1 MQPSISMENDNNDST
16 QLRCR
21 IQALEKEN
29 LQLQIS
35 LEAVTEHAD
44 LIEAQ
49 LLEIQ
54 ENLESKVEE
63 RTRELEEKNTELFQ
77 SKEAAEQARITAE
90 MANRAKSAFLANM
103 SHELRTP
110 LNAVIGY
117 GELLTEELIE
127 NEHLE
132 WADYMGKILSSA
144 RHLLG
149 LINDILDISKVEA
162 GKMAIYLE
170 VFDIFALIKDTV
182 STIQPIIQQKDNQL
196 TLHISGQLGEINTD
210 LTKVRQILFN
220 LLGNAAKFTNHGE
233 ITLIA
238 KREMMQDGKNWVIF
252 SVIDQGIGM
261 TQEQIDHLFQPF
273 VQADSSTTRKFGGT
287 GLGLAI
293 SKAFAKMLGG
303 HISVSSEPNKGS
315 IFTVYLPCS

>member
-1 MQPSISMENDNNDST
+1 MENSNNDSE
-16 QLRCR
+16 QLRHR
-21 IQALEKEN
+21 IQELEKEN

-44 LIEAQ
+44 LVEAQ
-49 LLEIQ
+49 LLEVQ
-54 ENLESKVEE
+54 ESLESKVKK
-63 RTRELEEKNTELFQ
+63 RTHELAQKNAELSQ
-77 SKEAAEQARITAE
+77 SKEIAERAQLTAE

-110 LNAVIGY
+110 LNAIIGY
-117 GELLTEELIE
+117 SELLVEELTE
-127 NEHLE
+127 DNHLDC
-132 WADYMGKILSSA
+132 ANDLNKILSA
-144 RHLLG
+144 AHHLLG

-162 GKMAIYLE
+162 GKMAVHLE
-170 VFDIFALIKDTV
+170 TFDIITLIKETI
-182 STIQPIIQQKDNQL
+182 STIQPLIQQKNNQL
-196 TLHISGQLGEINTD
+196 KLHIADQLGDLHSD

-220 LLGNAAKFTNHGE
+220 LLGNAAKFTEHGE
-233 ITLIA
+233 IIFIA
-238 KREMMQDGKNWVIF
+238 KHETTQGGKNWVIF
-252 SVIDQGIGM
+252 SIIDQGIGM

-303 HISVSSEPNKGS
+303 HISVSSELNKGS
-315 IFTVYLPCS
+315 IFTVFLPCA

>member
-1 MQPSISMENDNNDST
+1 MEQNNDSA
-16 QLRCR
+16 QLRHR
-21 IQALEKEN
+21 IQELEKEN

-44 LIEAQ
+44 LVEAQ

-54 ENLESKVEE
+54 ENLESKVQE
-63 RTRELEEKNTELFQ
+63 RTSELAEKNAELFA
-77 SKEAAEQARITAE
+77 SKETAEQARITAE

-110 LNAVIGY
+110 LNAVMGY
-117 GELLTEELIE
+117 GELLAEELIE
-127 NEHLE
+127 ENHLD
-132 WADYMGKILSSA
+132 WADDLDKILAAA

-162 GKMAIYLE
+162 GKMAIHLE
-170 VFDIFALIKDTV
+170 TFDINSLIRDTI
-182 STIQPIIQQKDNQL
+182 STIQPLVQQKNNHLLLDV
-196 TLHISGQLGEINTD
+196 TEQLGNVHTD

-220 LLGNAAKFTNHGE
+220 LLGNAAKFTENGQ

-238 KREMMQDGKNWVIF
+238 KHETKEDKNWIVF

-261 TQEQIDHLFQPF
+261 TKQQIDSLFQPF
-273 VQADSSTTRKFGGT
+273 MQADSSTTRKFGGT

-303 HISVSSEPNKGS
+303 HISVNSELNQGS
-315 IFTVYLPCS
+315 TFTFYLPCSNLE

>member
-1 MQPSISMENDNNDST
+1 MENSNNDSE
-16 QLRCR
+16 QLRHR
-21 IQALEKEN
+21 IQELEKEN

-44 LIEAQ
+44 LVEAQ
-49 LLEIQ
+49 LLEVQ
-54 ENLESKVEE
+54 ESLESKVKK
-63 RTRELEEKNTELFQ
+63 RTHELAQKNAELSQ
-77 SKEAAEQARITAE
+77 SKEIAERAQLTAE

-110 LNAVIGY
+110 LNAIIGY
-117 GELLTEELIE
+117 SELLVEELTE
-127 NEHLE
+127 DNHL
-132 WADYMGKILSSA
+132 DYANDLDKILSA
-144 RHLLG
+144 AHHLLG

-162 GKMAIYLE
+162 GKMAVHLE
-170 VFDIFALIKDTV
+170 TFDIITLIKETI
-182 STIQPIIQQKDNQL
+182 STIQPLIQQKNNQL
-196 TLHISGQLGEINTD
+196 KLHIADQLGDLHSD

-220 LLGNAAKFTNHGE
+220 LLGNAAKFTEHGE
-233 ITLIA
+233 IIFIA
-238 KREMMQDGKNWVIF
+238 KHETTQGGKNWVIF
-252 SVIDQGIGM
+252 SIIDQGIGM

-303 HISVSSEPNKGS
+303 HISVSSELNKGS
-315 IFTVYLPCS
+315 IFTVFLPCA

>member
-1 MQPSISMENDNNDST
+1 MENTNNEGA
-16 QLRCR
+16 QLCR
-21 IQALEKEN
+21 RVQELEKEN

-44 LIEAQ
+44 LVEVQ

-54 ENLESKVEE
+54 ENLESKVQE
-63 RTRELEEKNTELFQ
+63 RTHELAEKNAELFQ
-77 SKEAAEQARITAE
+77 SKETAEQARIAAE

-110 LNAVIGY
+110 LNAVMGY
-117 GELLTEELIE
+117 GELLEEELVE
-127 NEHLE
+127 NNHLD
-132 WADYMGKILSSA
+132 WADDLDKILSAA
-144 RHLLG
+144 RHLLR

-162 GKMAIYLE
+162 GKMAIHLE
-170 VFDIFALIKDTV
+170 TFNINRLIEETISTV
-182 STIQPIIQQKDNQL
+182 QPLIQQKNNQL
-196 TLHISGQLGEINTD
+196 LLQITEQLGEIHTD

-220 LLGNAAKFTNHGE
+220 LLGNAAKFTENGE

-238 KREMMQDGKNWVIF
+238 KPEIQDGKYWVVF
-252 SVIDQGIGM
+252 SVVDQGIGM
-261 TQEQIDHLFQPF
+261 TQKQIDSLFQPF
-273 VQADSSTTRKFGGT
+273 MQADSSTTRKFGGT

-303 HISVSSEPNKGS
+303 HISVTSELNKGS
-315 IFTVYLPCS
+315 TFTVYLPRT

>member
-1 MQPSISMENDNNDST
+1 MEQNNDSA
-16 QLRCR
+16 QLRHR
-21 IQALEKEN
+21 IQELEKEN

-44 LIEAQ
+44 LVEAQ

-54 ENLESKVEE
+54 ENLESKVQE
-63 RTRELEEKNTELFQ
+63 RTSELAEKNAELFA
-77 SKEAAEQARITAE
+77 SKETAEQARITAE

-110 LNAVIGY
+110 LNAVMGY
-117 GELLTEELIE
+117 GELLAEELIE
-127 NEHLE
+127 ENHLD
-132 WADYMGKILSSA
+132 WADDLDKILAAA

-162 GKMAIYLE
+162 GKMAIHLE
-170 VFDIFALIKDTV
+170 TFDINSLIRDTI
-182 STIQPIIQQKDNQL
+182 STIQPLVQQKNNHLLLDV
-196 TLHISGQLGEINTD
+196 TEQLGNVHTD

-220 LLGNAAKFTNHGE
+220 LLGNAAKFTENGQ

-238 KREMMQDGKNWVIF
+238 KHEIKDDKNWIVF

-261 TQEQIDHLFQPF
+261 TKQQIDSLFQPF
-273 VQADSSTTRKFGGT
+273 MQADSSTTRKFGGT

-303 HISVSSEPNKGS
+303 HISVNSELNQGS
-315 IFTVYLPCS
+315 TFTFYLPCSNSE

>member
-1 MQPSISMENDNNDST
+1 MCLNILPMEQNNESA
-16 QLRCR
+16 QLRHR
-21 IQALEKEN
+21 IQILEKEN

-54 ENLESKVEE
+54 ENLESKVQE
-63 RTRELEEKNTELFQ
+63 RTHELAEKNAELFE
-77 SKEAAEQARITAE
+77 SKEVAEQARIAAE

-110 LNAVIGY
+110 LNAIIGY
-117 GELLTEELIE
+117 SELLVEELTE
-127 NEHLE
+127 DNYL
-132 WADYMGKILSSA
+132 DLVNDLDKILSSA
-144 RHLLG
+144 HHLLG

-162 GKMAIYLE
+162 GRMTVYLE
-170 VFDIFALIKDTV
+170 TFDINCLIHEII
-182 STIQPIIQQKDNQL
+182 STIQPLVRQKNNQL
-196 TLHISGQLGEINTD
+196 ILEITEQLGNVHTD

-220 LLGNAAKFTNHGE
+220 LLGNAAKFTENGLITFVAKHE
-233 ITLIA
+233 I
-238 KREMMQDGKNWVIF
+238 KDDKNWIVFNI
-252 SVIDQGIGM
+252 IDQGIGM
-261 TQEQIDHLFQPF
+261 TKQQIDSLFQPF
-273 VQADSSTTRKFGGT
+273 MQADSSTTRKFGGT

-303 HISVSSEPNKGS
+303 HISVNSELNKGS
-315 IFTVYLPCS
+315 TFIFYLPYF

>member
-1 MQPSISMENDNNDST
+1 MEQNNESA
-16 QLRCR
+16 QLRHR
-21 IQALEKEN
+21 IQELEKEI

-44 LIEAQ
+44 LVESQ
-49 LLEIQ
+49 LLEVQ
-54 ENLESKVEE
+54 ENLESKVQE
-63 RTRELEEKNTELFQ
+63 RTHELAEKNAELFE
-77 SKEAAEQARITAE
+77 SKEIAEQARVAAE

-110 LNAVIGY
+110 LNAVMGY
-117 GELLTEELIE
+117 GELLAEELIE
-127 NEHLE
+127 NNHLD
-132 WADYMGKILSSA
+132 WADDLDKILSAA

-162 GKMAIYLE
+162 GKMAVHLE
-170 VFDIFALIKDTV
+170 TFDVNNLIHDTI
-182 STIQPIIQQKDNQL
+182 STIQPLIQQKNNQL
-196 TLHISGQLGEINTD
+196 VLEVAEQLGNVHTD

-220 LLGNAAKFTNHGE
+220 LLGNAAKFTENGH

-238 KREMMQDGKNWVIF
+238 KHETKDDKNWIIF

-261 TQEQIDHLFQPF
+261 TKQQIDSLFQPF
-273 VQADSSTTRKFGGT
+273 MQADSSTTRKFGGT

-303 HISVSSEPNKGS
+303 HISVNSELNQGS
-315 IFTVYLPCS
+315 TFTFYLPCSS

>member
-1 MQPSISMENDNNDST
+1 MEHTNNESA
-16 QLRCR
+16 QLCHR
-21 IQALEKEN
+21 IQELEKEN

-44 LIEAQ
+44 LVEAQ

-54 ENLESKVEE
+54 ENLESKVQE
-63 RTRELEEKNTELFQ
+63 RTSELAEKNAELFA
-77 SKEAAEQARITAE
+77 SKETAEQARITAE

-117 GELLTEELIE
+117 GELLAEELTEENHLNWAKDLE
-127 NEHLE
+127 N
-132 WADYMGKILSSA
+132 ILSAA

-162 GKMAIYLE
+162 GKMAIHLETFDINNLIRDTISTVQPLVQQKNNQLVLE
-170 VFDIFALIKDTV
+170 VTE
-182 STIQPIIQQKDNQL
+182 
-196 TLHISGQLGEINTD
+196 QLGNIHTD

-220 LLGNAAKFTNHGE
+220 LLGNAAKFTENGH

-238 KREMMQDGKNWVIF
+238 KHEFKDDQNWIVF

-261 TQEQIDHLFQPF
+261 TKQQVDSLFQPF
-273 VQADSSTTRKFGGT
+273 TQADSSTTRKFGGT

-303 HISVSSEPNKGS
+303 HIAVTSELNKGS
-315 IFTVYLPCS
+315 TFTFYLPCS